1 MFTKYVSFPVFLISL
16 SIGLLFVYLS
26 PPPMTSIYVYPTPEN
41 VDEIEYK
48 DATGGCFRFDAH
60 QVECDATAASIPI
73 QQIMGAV

>member
-26 PPPMTSIYVYPTPEN
+26 PAPMTSIYVYPTPEN
-41 VDEIEYK
+41 VDEVEYE

-60 QVECDATAASIPI
+60 QVECDAAAASIPI